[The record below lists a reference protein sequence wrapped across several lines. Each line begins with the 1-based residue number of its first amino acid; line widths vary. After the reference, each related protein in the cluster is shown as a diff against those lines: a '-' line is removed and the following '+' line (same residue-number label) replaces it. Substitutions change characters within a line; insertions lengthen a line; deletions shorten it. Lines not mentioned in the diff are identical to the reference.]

1 MSRKPRRTPDMQ
13 SALDDA
19 DRNVY
24 DGSQRG
30 LERSRIG
37 IPRRRRDVPARPYC
51 LDACPS
57 CGLRIRD
64 LVVAQLGF
72 CDRCCEFTGMCG
84 AGRRIICPDVMTRTT
99 WHTPCTELGTMAW
112 DITQVKGRWRTV
124 LCRAHDIQVRH
135 GGTPWILAA
144 VPLNPA
150 ASSGWAGPLEHA
162 GDLRGSPALGPA
174 PAI

>member
-1 MSRKPRRTPDMQ
+1 MSRKANRTPDMR
-13 SALDDA
+13 SVLDNS

-24 DGSQRG
+24 DAIQRR

-37 IPRRRRDVPARPYC
+37 IPRRRRDMPARPYC
-51 LDACPS
+51 LTACPS

-84 AGRRIICPDVMTRTT
+84 AGRRIICPDVTTRTT
-99 WHTPCTELGTMAW
+99 WHTPCTELGTTAW
-112 DITQVKGRWRTV
+112 DITQVQGRWRTV
-124 LCRAHDIQVRH
+124 LCRAHDTQVRH

-150 ASSGWAGPLEHA
+150 AAARGWAGPLDQA
-162 GDLRGSPALGPA
+162 GDRRR
-174 PAI
+174 

>member
-72 CDRCCEFTGMCG
+72 CDRCREFTGMCG

-99 WHTPCTELGTMAW
+99 WHMPCTELGTMAW
-112 DITQVKGRWRTV
+112 DITQVQGRWRTV
-124 LCRAHDIQVRH
+124 LCRVHDTQVRY
-135 GGTPWILAA
+135 GSTPWILAA
-144 VPLNPA
+144 IPWDPA
-150 ASSGWAGPLEHA
+150 GRSGWAGPLKQAADLPGHHA
-162 GDLRGSPALGPA
+162 QPRT
-174 PAI
+174 